1 MINTGEFL
9 NILKTDEKKVYKL
22 GKIDPN
28 YASGDPKILF
38 DGETKVSVKKYKTI
52 NYSPFANDRVLLV
65 NIAGTY
71 LVLGKVG
78 SYSSTG
84 ERGPGITNIV
94 DNSNG
99 SLTIYYSDGLTVT
112 TSDLTGPQGK
122 NLEFI
127 WNGTQLG
134 IRQEGQSSYQ
144 YVNLKGEKGDIGNGI
159 SSIVRTSGNGAA
171 GTTDTYTI
179 TFTNGT
185 TTTFKVY
192 NGKDGQIYTH
202 PTSHPAT
209 MISVADTA
217 GKFTATNV
225 ETALLELFTNVN
237 NGKSLIA
244 TAIIDKGGVANGS
257 DTFSELAVEISNL
270 PSGGEITEL
279 IAGDSSIYIEDNNIT
294 ATSNSPK
301 LVREVQV
308 LKTGSIRVKFNLNQN
323 RELRGQI
330 YKNSVAEG
338 ILRSG
343 VSSGGLMFSED
354 FNVIAGDTIQLYI
367 YKMDGSNTSAN
378 NWFSIDILLPDLGIV
393 QEM

>member
-1 MINTGEFL
+1 M
-9 NILKTDEKKVYKL
+9 
-22 GKIDPN
+22 
-28 YASGDPKILF
+28 
-38 DGETKVSVKKYKTI
+38 
-52 NYSPFANDRVLLV
+52 V

-330 YKNSVAEG
+330 YK
-338 ILRSG
+338 
-343 VSSGGLMFSED
+343 
-354 FNVIAGDTIQLYI
+354 
-367 YKMDGSNTSAN
+367 K
-378 NWFSIDILLPDLGIV
+378 
-393 QEM
+393 